1 MTNGSITFGS
11 LNNFVKINP
20 EVITVWIRLLKSI
33 PDSRLHLL
41 YNGPDL
47 EELSG
52 DNEEAYI
59 SAAQQLAADKDKL
72 ASLRVNLRTI
82 MSSSCVM
89 AAGEFT
95 RNLETAYQTM
105 WRDWCKTQGR

>member
-1 MTNGSITFGS
+1 MAPPGRLNHSGWAFVPVISLEGSRHAARVSAGI
-11 LNNFVKINP
+11 
-20 EVITVWIRLLKSI
+20 
-33 PDSRLHLL
+33 SRNL
-41 YNGPDL
+41 DL